1 MYCPI
6 CPFFIFFHPTLNT
19 ENFHFQGRSAL
30 KFCVEI
36 LGDFASSMFDVGRLH
51 DPGTSSSSFGGVA
64 GHGLSW
70 NIHLEYPDPRRGA
83 SRRPAGHGRSPG
95 VTFGT
100 CVAHGQLM
108 CGSLTLIVLRLYLD
122 CTYWGL

>member
-6 CPFFIFFHPTLNT
+6 CPFFISFHPTLNT

-64 GHGLSW
+64 GHGLRGTSTW
-70 NIHLEYPDPRRGA
+70 STQTQGAAPRGA
-83 SRRPAGHGRSPG
+83 
-95 VTFGT
+95 
-100 CVAHGQLM
+100 QLDM
-108 CGSLTLIVLRLYLD
+108 VDLQV
-122 CTYWGL
+122 